1 VQTTINLPIQTI
13 TMDSYGMIV
22 DAKSHSGM
30 ILGWDVNELRGQEV
44 SQTLIPEHLR
54 PTHIAGLAAVNA
66 GKESKLANKRV
77 PLDALHRDGHLVPID
92 LIVVVGQSND
102 PPVYT
107 GMILSRQAGVQ
118 GLKVETPDVLP
129 VLNITWH
136 ISIDLFPPLP
146 LRNTPLNNRVLTTI
160 RDACSLINV
169 IGETDSLID
178 NDVTESLSSGTLK
191 QTLLTPEV
199 SMGIAKLLANPR
211 DAVHFMECQTAKNG
225 PVYWTEVILTVPD
238 LKDHKASAI
247 ELHIQQTISKLPLPE
262 QDSINPLE
270 TTRLIEELHNL
281 QITTMAHW
289 ISHRINNHLTT
300 LTLIFDIMDRNSR
313 DHEHA
318 GLVARGASSC
328 SAIAN
333 LVASMSDTVGL
344 SPNPSEI
351 APLPATIQRSIVRI
365 TSGRINT
372 APISLSNESRSSGS
386 HLIDTAFADQLLGSI
401 CHLLA
406 PRMGAT
412 SVSFVIT
419 DRYTLDAGQS
429 QSNCHLTVVLHDAAF
444 PLTEVDQNEEECSLE
459 DSSQFGESVHMG
471 DILTEPHLALAV
483 VEKVCVSNNSYFSW
497 SIDINRCVLEIQ
509 FAALQETAAT
519 GKALS
524 QHKSTA
530 KLDDIQQQVR
540 YPTAVIVVEDESTV
554 GQSICDALAKKDIKT
569 YLASN
574 SQEAFTVL
582 RAHPDI
588 EAAICDIVLGTE
600 DGTSVATQM
609 KQMTPKL
616 RIVYMTGWAG
626 HHRDVTALEAM
637 DDIVLFKPIVL
648 KKLLRTLQSA
658 Y

>member
-1 VQTTINLPIQTI
+1 
-13 TMDSYGMIV
+13 MDSHGIIV

-30 ILGWDVNELRGQEV
+30 ILGWDVNELRGQEI
-44 SQTLIPEHLR
+44 SQTLIPENLR
-54 PTHIAGLAAVNA
+54 PSHIAGLAAVAA
-66 GKESKLANKRV
+66 GKKSKLANKRV

-92 LIVVVGQSND
+92 LIVVVGQSTD
-102 PPVYT
+102 PPVFT

-118 GLKVETPDVLP
+118 GQTVETPDKFP
-129 VLNITWH
+129 VLNVTWH
-136 ISIDLFPPLP
+136 IAIDLLPPLP
-146 LRNTPLNNRVLTTI
+146 LRNTPLNNVVLTAI
-160 RDACSLINV
+160 RDATSLINIV
-169 IGETDSLID
+169 GETDSLID

-199 SMGIAKLLANPR
+199 GMGIAKLLAQPQ

-225 PVYWTEVILTVPD
+225 PVYWTEVFLTVPD
-238 LKDHKASAI
+238 HKDHKASPT
-247 ELHIQQTISKLPLPE
+247 ELQIQQTISKLPLPE
-262 QDSINPLE
+262 HDSINPLE

-300 LTLIFDIMDRNSR
+300 LTLIFDIMDRNRR
-313 DHEHA
+313 DHQHDS
-318 GLVARGASSC
+318 LVPRGASSC
-328 SAIAN
+328 RAIAS
-333 LVASMSDTVGL
+333 LVASMSDAVGL
-344 SPNPSEI
+344 SQHQSEN
-351 APLPATIQRSIVRI
+351 APLPTTIQRSIVRI

-372 APISLSNESRSSGS
+372 APISLSNESRLSGS
-386 HLIDTAFADQLLGSI
+386 HLIDTAFADQLVGSI

-412 SVSFVIT
+412 SVSFIIT
-419 DRYTLDAGQS
+419 DRYSLDAGQS
-429 QSNCHLTVVLHDAAF
+429 QVNCHLTVVLHDAAF
-444 PLTEVDQNEEECSLE
+444 PLTEVDQNEEECALE

-483 VEKVCVSNNSYFSW
+483 VEKVCVSNNTYFSW

-509 FAALQETAAT
+509 FAELDEVAAT
-519 GKALS
+519 VNAHT
-524 QHKSTA
+524 QHESSN
-530 KLDDIQQQVR
+530 KLDGTPQQIR
-540 YPTAVIVVEDESTV
+540 YPTAVIVVEDELTV
-554 GQSICDALAKKDIKT
+554 GQSICDALAKKDITT

-574 SQEAFTVL
+574 SQEAFAVL
-582 RAHPDI
+582 REHPDI

-609 KQMTPKL
+609 QQMTPDL

-637 DDIVLFKPIVL
+637 DNIVLFKPIVL
-648 KKLLRTLQSA
+648 KKLLHTLQSA